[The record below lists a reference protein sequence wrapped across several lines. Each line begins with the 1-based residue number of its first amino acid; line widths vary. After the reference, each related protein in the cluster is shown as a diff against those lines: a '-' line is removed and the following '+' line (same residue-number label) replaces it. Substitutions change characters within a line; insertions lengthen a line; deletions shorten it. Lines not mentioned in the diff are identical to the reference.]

1 MDFECLRFDVDCKVV
16 TVRLDRPKV
25 NAQNT
30 LLREEVIRAFDLI
43 NDMDEVRVAILTGA
57 GSCFSAGAPARRR
70 TPSVSAS
77 SR

>member
-16 TVRLDRPKV
+16 TVTLDRPKV

-43 NDMDEVRVAILTGA
+43 NDG
-57 GSCFSAGAPARRR
+57 
-70 TPSVSAS
+70 
-77 SR
+77 